1 MLSVTLLYSQLVV
14 TPQCDNVECNVA
26 LTNVDHVEKIYVTK
40 KCEAK
45 AKQIHHTKTR
55 QVPKTQ
61 SKKLC
66 NTLWKIN
73 KDGEKVWAGEDQ
85 CQEVTW
91 QVFEP
96 EEYEAVLNTTEVV
109 CTDDKKIPYASCVE
123 TETEVKQQCFQCKV
137 RRLYTE

>member
-1 MLSVTLLYSQLVV
+1 MLSVTFLYPQLSV
-14 TPQCDNVECNVA
+14 TPQCDNIECSVS
-26 LTNVDHVEKIYVTK
+26 LTDVDYVEKVYVTK
-40 KCEAK
+40 KCETK
-45 AKQIHHTKTR
+45 EKLISHTKTR

-61 SKKLC
+61 TKKLC

-73 KDGEKVWAGEDQ
+73 AAGEKVWAGEDQ

-109 CTDDKKIPYASCVE
+109 CTDNKKIPYASCEE
-123 TETEVKQQCFQCKV
+123 TETEVKQLCFQCKV
-137 RRLYTE
+137 RIYTE